1 MIYLKAYG
9 KDTLSKTSTIRINTN
24 DIHQANAAYV
34 EFIDARAAGY
44 YKKLLLSWWLG
55 EGKKSEDILRALTRP
70 LFSEGRENKT

>member
-44 YKKLLLSWWLG
+44 YKKLLLS
-55 EGKKSEDILRALTRP
+55 
-70 LFSEGRENKT
+70 